1 MEPKQASHIG
11 LPVNALWTGLL
22 AQLAR
27 AVTDILR
34 FELPW
39 SIWRLLPSSF
49 RLSCYRRLA
58 SYSHR
63 QPFSSIT
70 HLPFGLIL
78 KEKDED
84 PHFEANNTQFVAT
97 RTNIPVPRIL
107 DVIEFPAADSQPGGI
122 ILMNEIEGDSLWEWV
137 IPRIRRVPE
146 AAALI
151 ARLEACME
159 SNDLDPIMGIAAEL
173 EKMPRPTVDMSD
185 DDPLVMDLRR
195 ALNELRALAP
205 SSQAVSGL
213 DYLPLFVNRAGEK
226 YFMGPFADQT
236 QFKEALFR
244 KVSNLFKY
252 RLPGLRGLAEPV
264 FAKTHRIYF
273 THADLH
279 HNNILVKD
287 GRLAAI
293 LDWEH
298 AGWYPEYWEHT
309 AMEAL
314 TIRTYQM
321 NAFWDQVHLFGEGAY
336 RDELSLEWALW
347 GSTGLMG
354 VVGEDGDDLGCP
366 RVPPLASDEKA
377 QS

>member
-1 MEPKQASHIG
+1 MN
-11 LPVNALWTGLL
+11 VLWTGLL
-22 AQLAR
+22 ARLAR
-27 AVTDILR
+27 AVTYALR
-34 FELPW
+34 FNLSW
-39 SIWRLLPSSF
+39 STWRLLPSSF
-49 RLSCYRRLA
+49 RLSCYRRLER
-58 SYSHR
+58 YGHR
-63 QPFSSIT
+63 SPFSSIT
-70 HLPFGLIL
+70 YLPFDLIL
-78 KEKDED
+78 KDKWED
-84 PHFEANNTQFVAT
+84 PQIEADNTRFVSLHT
-97 RTNIPVPRIL
+97 SIPVPQIL
-107 DVIEFPAADSQPGGI
+107 DVIKFPVGQSREGGI
-122 ILMNEIEGDSLWEWV
+122 ILMNKVAGVSLGVWV
-137 IPRIRRVPE
+137 APRTRHVPE

-151 ARLEACME
+151 AQLETCME
-159 SNDLDPIMGIAAEL
+159 TNDLDPILDIAAEL
-173 EKMPRPTVDMSD
+173 EKMPRPTVEMSD
-185 DDPLVMDLRR
+185 DDPLVKDLRH
-195 ALNELRALAP
+195 ALSELRALAP
-205 SSQAVSGL
+205 PSQAVSGL
-213 DYLPLFVNRAGEK
+213 SNRPLLLNRAGEK
-226 YFMGPFADQT
+226 YFTGPFADQAE
-236 QFKEALFR
+236 FKEALFR

-252 RLPGLRGLAEPV
+252 RLPGLRRLAEPV
-264 FAKTHRIYF
+264 FAKTHRICF
-273 THADLH
+273 THADIH